1 MKASKKLC
9 LLAMIAL
16 LGSAGAYAQKAN
28 VKSAE
33 RIAKSKNANFGE
45 ARSLIQEAMQN
56 PETKE
61 DAKTFYVGGLIEEN
75 TFTSENLKQL
85 DGLDPDRAIMNKA
98 LLEMYDLYMQAY
110 DIDHKPDA
118 KGRVKPRHTKEILK
132 SFETNL
138 LYFIN
143 AGGYYIEQKQYD
155 NALRAFKDFKEI
167 KALPDFQGQ
176 PIAAADTNSMMVD
189 FFTVVTAY
197 QAGQKEVA
205 VDLALK
211 VKDVPYRQNDLYQIL
226 AQTQIEMGDTTAY
239 MATMKEGLELFPNEP
254 FYSVN
259 LINTYIS
266 AGKTE
271 DAIVTIQKAIERSPD
286 NAQYY
291 DVLGKLYE
299 NSNEEKAIES
309 FKKAIEIDPE
319 YGEAHYDLGRIYYN
333 KAVTV
338 KSGEKVDAAT
348 DAKAKE
354 LFNLALP
361 YLEKA
366 YEKDPKQAY
375 YVLGN
380 VYYNL
385 GMNKEY
391 EEIMAKNGGKK

>member
-348 DAKAKE
+348 DTKAKE